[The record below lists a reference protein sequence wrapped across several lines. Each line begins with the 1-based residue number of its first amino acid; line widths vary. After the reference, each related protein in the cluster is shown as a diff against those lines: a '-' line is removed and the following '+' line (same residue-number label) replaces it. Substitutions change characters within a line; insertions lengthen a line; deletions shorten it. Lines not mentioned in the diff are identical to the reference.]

1 VLEDQ
6 HEQAVGGADGE
17 QVQDDRRQRDHDRA
31 ERREQEQEREPEHE
45 RDHPRHPR
53 LHLLVEVPRSRGFPR
68 NRVLD
73 AVELAERARDDD
85 GAQRVQCGE
94 RRGVVAAPG
103 EPDLRARAPR
113 VQGAPFAGRRITRP
127 GEAVSRMR
135 VCGGVPPVP
144 MTGVMRVVVISN

>member
-1 VLEDQ
+1 VLEDE

-85 GAQRVQCGE
+85 GAQRVQRGE

-113 VQGAPFAGRRITRP
+113 VQAHRSQAAESPVRVRRYPGCAYAEGCRP
-127 GEAVSRMR
+127 SR
-135 VCGGVPPVP
+135 
-144 MTGVMRVVVISN
+144 